1 MQKENSCDHF
11 LSDNFAFQGLNCSC
25 YQSIQWPSCGLL
37 SCSHQSFNSLAF
49 YMRCRQRTE
58 CRFRTSMMKAPS
70 CTGTLVCLYMAYF
83 TFTFVSS
90 FYIVAFVIIVA
101 QCRCISFSPWW
112 PTTQG
117 LCGGHRCLRDQ
128 QHHRLRW
135 VGPGSRHWQQRQGG
149 VKSFSFLSIMI
160 SWSSKSWSAPAS
172 WSGRMFIAII
182 KILTNDNQG
191 VDGELLQPPFRKPT
205 PCQRSQPTKV
215 ISSTSSAYYHFYL
228 QNMVLKKRL
237 ARYLWRKGFNACMCK
252 SWLKCT
258 SLTPCRQPP
267 PQQWEIR
274 RSEERH

>member
-1 MQKENSCDHF
+1 
-11 LSDNFAFQGLNCSC
+11 
-25 YQSIQWPSCGLL
+25 
-37 SCSHQSFNSLAF
+37 
-49 YMRCRQRTE
+49 MRCRQRTE
-58 CRFRTSMMKAPS
+58 CRFRTSMMKAPF

-83 TFTFVSS
+83 IYTFVSS

-112 PTTQG
+112 QSPRGSVEMINININIIAITQG

-128 QHHRLRW
+128 QRHRLRW
-135 VGPGSRHWQQRQGG
+135 VDSGSRHWQQRQGG
-149 VKSFSFLSIMI
+149 VKSFSFLSIMM
-160 SWSSKSWSAPAS
+160 SWSSKLWSAPAS